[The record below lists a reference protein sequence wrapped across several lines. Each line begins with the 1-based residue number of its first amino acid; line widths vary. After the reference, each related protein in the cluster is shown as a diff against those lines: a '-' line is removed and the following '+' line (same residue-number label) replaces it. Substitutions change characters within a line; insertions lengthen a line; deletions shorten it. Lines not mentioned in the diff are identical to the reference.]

1 MNSNNIKYSFIV
13 PVYNT
18 EKYLKKCLDSL
29 VNQTYK
35 DFEIIIVNDG
45 STDNSI
51 NIINEYSKK
60 YKNIKVINQKNGGL
74 SHARN
79 EGVKNANGKY
89 ILFVD
94 SDDYVETELL
104 NEVEQKI
111 DGLDLLRFQVVIED
125 EEYNNI
131 KTYEEKEFSSLNGY
145 EAIKIISNYFF
156 VEPAC
161 FYVYNKDFYL
171 KNKFKFTKN
180 VYHED
185 FGLIPY
191 VIYKA
196 NKVSSINYI
205 GYHYIQRSGSI
216 MNNEDYNKTLKKAYD
231 MLELYKDLRAKRI
244 NNSKENKDD
253 YFLSYISNCTIVK
266 AKSLNKKDQ
275 KDYLNELKKINVY
288 DDVLINTISRKI
300 KKIIMKISL
309 NLYLKVAK

>member
-1 MNSNNIKYSFIV
+1 MIKYSFIV

-29 VNQTYK
+29 VNQKYK

-51 NIINEYSKK
+51 NIINDYSKK
-60 YKNIKVINQKNGGL
+60 YKNIIVIDQKNGGL

-79 EGVKNANGKY
+79 EGVKKARGEY

-94 SDDYVETELL
+94 SDDYVETKLL
-104 NEVEQKI
+104 SEIDKKI
-111 DGLDLLRFQVVIED
+111 EGLDLLRFQILTED
-125 EEYNNI
+125 ENYNKI
-131 KTYEEKEFSSLNGY
+131 KSYEESEFSNLDGY
-145 EAIKIISNYFF
+145 NAIKKITEYTFI
-156 VEPAC
+156 EPAWC
-161 FYVYNKDFYL
+161 YVYNKEFYL
-171 KNKFKFTKN
+171 KNKFKFTKG

-216 MNNEDYNKTLKKAYD
+216 MNDEDYNKTLKKAYD
-231 MLELYKDLRAKRI
+231 MLELYKDLRTKRI
-244 NNSKENKDD
+244 NNLKGNKDD

-288 DDVLINTISRKI
+288 DDVLVNTISRKI
-300 KKIIMKISL
+300 KKLIMKISL
-309 NLYLKVAK
+309 SMYLKVAK

>member
-104 NEVEQKI
+104 NEVDKKI
-111 DGLDLLRFQVVIED
+111 DDVDLLRFQIITEN
-125 EEYNNI
+125 ENYQLMKI
-131 KTYEEKEFSSLNGY
+131 YKEKEFNSLNGY

-156 VEPAC
+156 VEPAWC
-161 FYVYNKDFYL
+161 YVYNKEFYL
-171 KNKFKFTKN
+171 KNKFEFTKG

-185 FGLIPY
+185 FGLLPY

-196 NKVSSINYI
+196 KSVKSINYI
-205 GYHYIQRSGSI
+205 GYHYIIRSGSI
-216 MNNEDYNKTLKKAYD
+216 MTDTNYEKTIKKANDMLSLYKNMRTRVKTNKT
-231 MLELYKDLRAKRI
+231 
-244 NNSKENKDD
+244 NNIDN
-253 YFLSYISNCTIVK
+253 YFLSYIANCTIVK
-266 AKSLNKKDQ
+266 AKSLKK
-275 KDYLNELKKINVY
+275 KERKKYIKELKKIRVY
-288 DDVLINTISRKI
+288 DDVLVNTKSRKL
-300 KKIIMKISL
+300 KKILMKISL